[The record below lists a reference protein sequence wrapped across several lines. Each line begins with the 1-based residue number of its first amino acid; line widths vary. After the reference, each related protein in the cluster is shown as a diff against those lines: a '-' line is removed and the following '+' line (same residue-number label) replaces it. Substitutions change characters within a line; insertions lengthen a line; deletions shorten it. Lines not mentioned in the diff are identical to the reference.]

1 MDWSIHP
8 PISNQET
15 NIVNND
21 YDSDKEEDRVPIK
34 SEKLHSSNCS
44 FSEYT
49 FPINCEINETENSFV
64 SEGER
69 CNDSGI
75 DFESSLG
82 IQEVTYSQVEGLH
95 IPPPTEK
102 KLSDNQESFGEPE
115 FKDGN
120 ENQTETPSLICEQN
134 SVKLKSQEELLSCDK
149 ESESG
154 QVVAKGHREELRL
167 RWQKK
172 DESLSSHANSQDKF
186 GFGYNKDKEPSVSQ
200 DDNTEICSSNMQ
212 EKVSVSQSGDT
223 VIRCHA
229 DNKRLELEIELER
242 EEMEQKS
249 IRKKRRHEEDTNN
262 DPDSQ
267 ARRIFTCR
275 HIRCKDLEFH
285 SRGDLRRHSK
295 VHGTSACSRCTKVF
309 KYEDSL
315 FEHMNA
321 VHLKIRRPYIC
332 SECPGDGR
340 LGPAIYVSRKQLTDH
355 LKRIHSKRI
364 HRSGYSFE
372 NSSASFLYETEA
384 CYKT

>member
-1 MDWSIHP
+1 M
-8 PISNQET
+8 
-15 NIVNND
+15 
-21 YDSDKEEDRVPIK
+21 
-34 SEKLHSSNCS
+34 
-44 FSEYT
+44 
-49 FPINCEINETENSFV
+49 
-64 SEGER
+64 
-69 CNDSGI
+69 
-75 DFESSLG
+75 
-82 IQEVTYSQVEGLH
+82 TYSQVEGLH

-102 KLSDNQESFGEPE
+102 MLLDNQESFGEPE
-115 FKDGN
+115 FTELNDGN
-120 ENQTETPSLICEQN
+120 ENRTEAPSLICEQN

-186 GFGYNKDKEPSVSQ
+186 GFWYNKDTSVGQ

-212 EKVSVSQSGDT
+212 EKVSVSQCGDS
-223 VIRCHA
+223 VIRYHA
-229 DNKRLELEIELER
+229 DKKRLELEKELER

-249 IRKKRRHEEDTNN
+249 TRKKRRHEEDTNN
-262 DPDSQ
+262 DSDSQ

-275 HIRCKDLEFH
+275 HIRCKDLKFH

-295 VHGTSACSRCTKVF
+295 VHGTPACSRCTKVF

-321 VHLKIRRPYIC
+321 VHLKIRRPYQC

-340 LGPAIYVSRKQLTDH
+340 LGPAIYVSKKQLTYH
-355 LKRIHSKRI
+355 LKRLHSKRI
-364 HRSGYSFE
+364 NRSGYSFE